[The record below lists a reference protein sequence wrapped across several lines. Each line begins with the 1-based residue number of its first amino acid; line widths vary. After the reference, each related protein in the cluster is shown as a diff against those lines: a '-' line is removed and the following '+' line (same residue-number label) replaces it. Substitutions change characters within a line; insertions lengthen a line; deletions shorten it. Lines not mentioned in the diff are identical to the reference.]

1 MLEKEKDNLIFG
13 LDIGTR
19 TIIGIVGYKQE
30 NKFVVVATKVIE
42 HESRAMLDGQIHDI
56 LAVSRS
62 ANKVKESL
70 EAQTGITLKEV
81 AIAAAG
87 RVLKTVE
94 VNVSQKFEEVQAIN
108 SFMIKGLELQ
118 GIQKAQEQIPNT
130 EFDDEESSYFYVG
143 HSVVSYYLNNYAIA
157 NLEEQKGKVI
167 GADVLATFLP
177 KVVVDSLYTVMDKIG
192 LTVTNLTLEP
202 IAAMNAVIPPNLR
215 LLNLAL
221 VDIGAGTSDIAIT
234 KEGSVRA
241 YGMIPLAGDAITE
254 KIVHT
259 YLVDF
264 ETAENIKQQLASK
277 TTISFLDIIGISH
290 EVLAADIQIVIKEVI
305 EHLGTQIASKIKSLN
320 GNSPPNAVFCVGGG
334 SQAPYITDILAD
346 QLALPIERV
355 SIRGSEHATMIIDDK
370 KEIKGPE
377 SITPLGICLTTM
389 EKKGK
394 DFISITV
401 NNKPIELLHT
411 KNMTISDAVIAIGF
425 DHTQI
430 ISVRGTT
437 LMFKLNG
444 ERIRIKGGVGSQPRI
459 ICNNKEATL
468 ETSISQG
475 DQLKIYPAQ
484 NGEDGQVNLI
494 DLIHQVGLGKEEAV
508 VRVNGAVVD
517 HKYQVENSDD
527 IIIMNKLDQV
537 QEETQEAQEI
547 EEVLISDQAEVE
559 EVQETQEVTDKQVVE
574 SPTQA
579 KHSEPEERRIY
590 VVVNDEVVSMPYE
603 QNLIFVMIFDYI
615 DFDLSSPQGN
625 IVLKLNGQRAAY
637 TDILKDGDQIEIY
650 WE

>member
-1 MLEKEKDNLIFG
+1 MLENEKNNLIFG

-30 NKFVVVATKVIE
+30 KDFVVVATKVIE

-56 LAVSRS
+56 LAVARS

-70 EAQTGITLKEV
+70 EEQTGIVLKEV

-87 RVLKTVE
+87 RVLKTVK
-94 VNVSQKFEEVQAIN
+94 VNVSQKFEESQVIN

-118 GIQKAQEQIPNT
+118 GIQEAQEQISDTDAN
-130 EFDDEESSYFYVG
+130 DEESSYFYVG
-143 HSVVSYYLNNYAIA
+143 HSVVNYYLNEYAIA
-157 NLEEQKGKVI
+157 NLEEQKGKAI
-167 GADVLATFLP
+167 GADILATFLP

-254 KIVHT
+254 KLVHT

-264 ETAENIKQQLASK
+264 ETAEKMKQQLGNK
-277 TTISFLDIIGISH
+277 TTIAFVDIIGIAH
-290 EVLAADIQIVIKEVI
+290 EISVKDMELVIKEVI
-305 EHLGTQIASKIKSLN
+305 QRLGTEIACKITALN
-320 GNSPPNAVFCVGGG
+320 GNSPPNAVFCVGGA
-334 SQAPYITDILAD
+334 SQTPYITEILAK
-346 QLALPIERV
+346 QLALPVERV
-355 SIRGSEHATMIIDDK
+355 SIRSSEHATMVIDDK
-370 KEIKGPE
+370 KEIEGPE

-389 EKKGK
+389 AKKES
-394 DFISITV
+394 DFISIKV
-401 NNKPIELLHT
+401 NNKQVEVLRSE
-411 KNMTISDAVIAIGF
+411 KMTISDAVMAVGL
-425 DHTQI
+425 DHNQI
-430 ISVRGTT
+430 ISIRGKT

-444 ERIRIKGGVGSQPRI
+444 KRIRIKGEVGSQPRI
-459 ICNNKEATL
+459 VCNSKEATL
-468 ETSISQG
+468 ESRISEG

-484 NGEDGQVNLI
+484 NGEDGQASTM
-494 DLIHQVGLGKEEAV
+494 DLIHQVGLAQEEAV
-508 VRVNGAVVD
+508 VRANNRLVD
-517 HKYQVENSDD
+517 HKYKVKNGDEIVIS
-527 IIIMNKLDQV
+527 NKLD
-537 QEETQEAQEI
+537 E
-547 EEVLISDQAEVE
+547 DQ
-559 EVQETQEVTDKQVVE
+559 E
-574 SPTQA
+574 SPKEDDLEALEKAT
-579 KHSEPEERRIY
+579 EEKVQDEVYEKAASSADEALIY
-590 VVVNDEVVSMPYE
+590 LTVNDEVVSVPY
-603 QNLIFVMIFDYI
+603 QRNLIFVTIFDYI

-637 TDILKDGDQIEIY
+637 TDILKDGDQIKIY
-650 WE
+650 WN